1 MKMTSLPR
9 RYLIVILTFICT
21 CVCYI
26 ERVGFSIAYTSAADA
41 AGINQSS
48 KGVILSTFYYGYAC
62 SQVPGGWAAQKIGGR
77 RVLLLSFLLWSLTC
91 AFVPLDPNRVTV
103 MVLARLLV
111 GVAQGFIFPS
121 IHTVLAQWVPPHERS
136 RSVSLTTSGMYF
148 GAAVGTLVL
157 PSIVKLRG
165 PQSVFVTEAALGAMW
180 SLLWFKYASDPPRS
194 EHPKATAAGFGESLL
209 PTNGNERMRVENG
222 AHSHSHSHS
231 NRTPRIPWKR
241 IMLSLPIWA
250 IVVNNFTFH
259 YALYVLMNW
268 LPTYFELGLQH
279 SLQEMGSSKMM
290 PYLNMFL
297 FSNIGGV
304 AADHLITRKI
314 LSVTSTRK
322 LLNTVGFVVA
332 SVALMALPLFR
343 TPDGV
348 VFCSSVAL
356 GFLALGRAGFAVN
369 HMDVAPRYAGIV
381 MGISNTAGTLAGIVG
396 VDLTGRLLEAAKAA
410 QLDLTSPESWRA
422 VFVIPG
428 LLCVFSSFVFLLLS
442 TGERIFD

>member
-1 MKMTSLPR
+1 MKMTYLPR

-26 ERVGFSIAYTSAADA
+26 ERVGFSIAYTAAADA
-41 AGINQSS
+41 AGITQSS

-62 SQVPGGWAAQKIGGR
+62 SQVPGGWAAQRIGGR
-77 RVLLLSFLLWSLTC
+77 RILLLSFILWSLTC
-91 AFVPLDPNRVTV
+91 AFVPLDPNRVTL

-148 GAAVGTLVL
+148 GAAIGTLVL
-157 PSIVKLRG
+157 PSIVKFRG
-165 PQSVFVTEAALGAMW
+165 PQSVFVTEAALGGMW
-180 SLLWFKYASDPPRS
+180 SLLWFRFASDPPRS
-194 EHPKATAAGFGESLL
+194 DHPKAAAAGFGESSLL
-209 PTNGNERMRVENG
+209 PTGVVD
-222 AHSHSHSHS
+222 S
-231 NRTPRIPWKR
+231 NRTPRILWKK

-279 SLQEMGSSKMM
+279 SLQEMGSSKMV
-290 PYLNMFL
+290 PYLSMFL

-314 LSVTSTRK
+314 LSVTNTRK
-322 LLNTVGFVVA
+322 VLNTVGFVVA
-332 SVALMALPLFR
+332 AVALVALPLFR

-396 VDLTGRLLEAAKAA
+396 VDLTGRILQGAQDLAA
-410 QLDLTSPESWRA
+410 LESWRP

-428 LLCVFSSFVFLLLS
+428 LLCVFSSLVFVLLS